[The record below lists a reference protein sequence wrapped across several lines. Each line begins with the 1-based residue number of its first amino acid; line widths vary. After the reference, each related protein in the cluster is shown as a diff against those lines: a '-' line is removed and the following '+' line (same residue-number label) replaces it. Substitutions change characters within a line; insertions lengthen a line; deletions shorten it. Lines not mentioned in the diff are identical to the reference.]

1 MVKTFK
7 IETPKLDFIVKSG
20 KNLHKLPKTQLKV
33 FLIRFITH
41 NQSKIKWDYRTPPV
55 DILYNDIVS
64 IVNTS
69 NYEIKINIL

>member
-1 MVKTFK
+1 MVKTFR
-7 IETPKLDFIVKSG
+7 IETPKLVFIVKSG
-20 KNLHKLPKTQLKV
+20 KNLHKLHKTQLKV

-41 NQSKIKWDYRTPPV
+41 KQSKIKWDYRTPPV

>member
-7 IETPKLDFIVKSG
+7 IETSKLVFIVKSG
-20 KNLHKLPKTQLKV
+20 KNLHKLSKTQLKV

-41 NQSKIKWDYRTPPV
+41 KQSQIKWDYIIGKDT
-55 DILYNDIVS
+55 IYNDIVS